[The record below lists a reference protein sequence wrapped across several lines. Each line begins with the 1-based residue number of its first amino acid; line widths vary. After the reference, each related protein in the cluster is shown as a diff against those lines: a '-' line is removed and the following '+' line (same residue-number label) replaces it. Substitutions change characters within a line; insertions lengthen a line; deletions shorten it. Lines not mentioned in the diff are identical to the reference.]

1 MTEQEAAFQVESWNA
16 HNRVGQ
22 AVRVLLDDGSFR
34 RTKTSSDAWVVA
46 PASPVVVVEGISGGF
61 SLLRVAPD
69 WA

>member
-1 MTEQEAAFQVESWNA
+1 MTVREAAFQVESWNA

-34 RTKTSSDAWVVA
+34 RTETSSDAWVVA
-46 PASPVVVVEGISGGF
+46 PASPVVVVDGISGGF